1 MQRRQRWP
9 EPGAHFPSYLDVM
22 RSKTPLRQ
30 SLLMAASKGGIF
42 QEVTLF
48 HGFWFGPIPKPPA
61 P

>member
-1 MQRRQRWP
+1 
-9 EPGAHFPSYLDVM
+9 
-22 RSKTPLRQ
+22 
-30 SLLMAASKGGIF
+30 MAASKGGIF